1 MESENN
7 DTNPGFNQALL
18 NLIEGSRFK
27 GSKGTNE
34 PRKLKRKEPSSTI
47 NITYEQN
54 HPVIDP
60 VVNEKPSSTT
70 KNIPPVQPCQN
81 RSKFVDMYSAIK
93 EMRKDQNA
101 PVDTMGAQVTMDP
114 SADKEVQDYQLLI
127 AQILSVQNRDPP
139 VAVAMEKLIKHGLTI
154 ENMYQ
159 TDQEKI
165 VEIISNINFKN
176 NKAKYIKKTTDL
188 IVNRYK
194 GKVPQTL
201 EELIKLPGIGR
212 ETATSFLNL
221 AHKQNIGIGTDTHI
235 HRISNRVAWV
245 DTKTPEQTRSEL
257 ESFVPREYWTEM
269 NQILIGF
276 GQQICTALLPKCEG
290 CLLNSV
296 CPTGIKNLEVHKAEE
311 NVLKKIKKENPN
323 DLDSAIN
330 HDDEV
335 NIDSMEILDNSLE

>member
-1 MESENN
+1 MEPENA
-7 DTNPGFNQALL
+7 NPGFNQALL

-27 GSKGTNE
+27 SSKGTNE

-47 NITYEQN
+47 NIAYEQ
-54 HPVIDP
+54 PPPAPTDI
-60 VVNEKPSSTT
+60 VNDLALSTIN
-70 KNIPPVQPCQN
+70 KMPIVQPSQN
-81 RSKFVDMYSAIK
+81 RPKFLDMYSAIK

-114 SADKEVQDYQLLI
+114 SADKEVQDFQLLV

-139 VAVAMEKLIKHGLTI
+139 VAVAMERLIKHGLTI
-154 ENMYQ
+154 ESMYQ
-159 TDQEKI
+159 IDQDKL

-188 IVNRYK
+188 IVNRFK
-194 GKVPQTL
+194 GKVPNTL
-201 EELIKLPGIGR
+201 EDLLKLPGIGK
-212 ETATSFLNL
+212 ETATSYLNL

-276 GQQICTALLPKCEG
+276 GQQICTALVPKCEG
-290 CLLNSV
+290 CLLNTI

-311 NVLKKIKKENPN
+311 NVLKKVKKENPN
-323 DLDSAIN
+323 ENLDKDQAIN
-330 HDDEV
+330 NDDEV
-335 NIDSMEILDNSLE
+335 KSNSMEILDNSL